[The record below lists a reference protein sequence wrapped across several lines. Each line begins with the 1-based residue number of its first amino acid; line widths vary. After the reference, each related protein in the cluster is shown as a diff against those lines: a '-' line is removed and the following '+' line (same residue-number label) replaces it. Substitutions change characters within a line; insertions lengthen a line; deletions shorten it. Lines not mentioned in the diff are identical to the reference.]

1 MLSPTFLFTQGR
13 LSRIS
18 GSQYLKGLLCKAVLL
33 YQEPHLT
40 LAFYSSLILLI
51 LSLHP
56 DIASSLTWC

>member
-40 LAFYSSLILLI
+40 LAFSLILLI